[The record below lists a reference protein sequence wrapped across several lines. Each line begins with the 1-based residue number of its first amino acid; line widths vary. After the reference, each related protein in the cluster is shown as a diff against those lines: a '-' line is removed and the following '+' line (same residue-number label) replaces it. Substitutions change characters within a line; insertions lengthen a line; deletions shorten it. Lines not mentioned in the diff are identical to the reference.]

1 MCLPFPL
8 HHSLLKYHAS
18 STILTIFVLNVSY
31 RNARDLP
38 PTPCPEVSDVLLPT
52 IRVLWE
58 TADRVSWEY
67 DYENYLADLRGR
79 RLPRMG
85 DILESGVEYVELE
98 EWLAG
103 IDGFGITI
111 MSLVGQC
118 RGKGH

>member
-1 MCLPFPL
+1 
-8 HHSLLKYHAS
+8 
-18 STILTIFVLNVSY
+18 
-31 RNARDLP
+31 
-38 PTPCPEVSDVLLPT
+38 
-52 IRVLWE
+52 
-58 TADRVSWEY
+58 
-67 DYENYLADLRGR
+67 
-79 RLPRMG
+79 MG